1 MGTSHTVFGMVSAG
15 EGTHKSANDPANPS
29 ASDAR
34 AILVFPPGIALAT
47 PPYFAADKEPK
58 LKGKQNKAPPRKPR
72 NPLFRPTP

>member
-1 MGTSHTVFGMVSAG
+1 MGILPTVLGMVNAG

-34 AILVFPPGIALAT
+34 TILDFPPGIALHT
-47 PPYFAADKEPK
+47 PPYFATDKEPK